1 MNSTTYPTAI
11 SWGIW
16 IPVYALILGQG
27 IFFAQ
32 ETSIYFL
39 IFHFGLAIAIYFFVV
54 RIKYV
59 LDDTHLKI
67 YMGPF
72 LYRSIELHSIKKM
85 EMSRNPISSPA
96 ASLKRIAIH
105 YNKWGYVLVSPKNRE
120 LFIEDVFARKNQLI
134 EK

>member
-1 MNSTTYPTAI
+1 MKITTYPSAI

-27 IFFAQ
+27 IFFSQ
-32 ETSIYFL
+32 EMSPLFL
-39 IFHFGLAIAIYFFVV
+39 IFHFGLAILIYFFVI

-67 YMGPF
+67 YMGPM
-72 LYRSIELHSIKKM
+72 LYRSIEIDSIKKM
-85 EMSRNPISSPA
+85 ELSRNPLSSPA

-120 LFIEDVFARKNQLI
+120 QFIDDVNSRKSLI
-134 EK
+134 N